1 MSAMDPS
8 TLTDRQRREY
18 EYHRLHAQKNRLVAE
33 QPMSW
38 EVLDRP
44 QTRWWNAYW
53 QMYAHLKGL
62 NLVGRDVLVVGCG
75 FGEDA
80 LRIAKLGARV
90 RAFDLSPEAL
100 DIARQRARRE
110 SLDIEFCEMPAET
123 LRYDASSFDC
133 IVARDILHHVDIP
146 NAMTELRRTA
156 RPGAV
161 FLLNEIYTHSQ
172 LQAVRQ
178 SRFVERVLYERMKST
193 IYGSDDVY
201 ITADERKLDERDL
214 AAIHAHLQA
223 PRFEQHFNFLVTRVV
238 PDRYDSVARADRL
251 LMKALRPW
259 GHLLAGRIML
269 AAEFR
274 QGA

>member
-1 MSAMDPS
+1 MTTIDPN
-8 TLTDRQRREY
+8 TLTDRQRREF
-18 EYHRLHAQKNRLVAE
+18 EYHRLHAQKNQLLAR
-33 QPMSW
+33 QPLSW
-38 EVLDRP
+38 DVLDKP
-44 QTRWWNAYW
+44 ETRWWNAYW
-53 QMYAHLKGL
+53 QMYAHLKDL
-62 NLVGRDVLVVGCG
+62 KLAGRDVLVVGCG

-80 LRIAKLGARV
+80 LRIARLGAKV
-90 RAFDLSPEAL
+90 KAFDLSPEAL

-110 SLDIEFCEMPAET
+110 SLDIDFGEMPAET
-123 LRYDASSFDC
+123 LRYADDSFDC

-146 NAMTELRRTA
+146 NAMAELRRTA

-161 FLLNEIYTHSQ
+161 FLMNEIYTHSG

-193 IYGSDDVY
+193 IYGSSDVY

-214 AAIHAHLQA
+214 AAIRAHLHV
-223 PRFEQHFNFLVTRVV
+223 PRFEQHFYFLVTRVV
-238 PDRYDSVARADRL
+238 PDRYDGVAKADRL

-274 QGA
+274 QGD